1 MESKTEEAASAGEET
16 AAGEA
21 EGSCCILQ
29 EVLREGRVETVC
41 VATCC
46 GADAAE

>member
-1 MESKTEEAASAGEET
+1 MESKTEEATEAREET
-16 AAGEA
+16 TVGEA
-21 EGSCCILQ
+21 EGSCSILK
-29 EVLREGRVETVC
+29 EVLREGRVVTVC